1 MFKYEFVVN
10 LPCCQRKNFEN
21 RLTFG
26 EVRPIYG
33 QEFSV
38 LFFDSRCIA
47 SAKCGSKRQ
56 AIMNATKKLVIL
68 FPLTRSTCKTL

>member
-26 EVRPIYG
+26 EVRPTG
-33 QEFSV
+33 KNLVSC
-38 LFFDSRCIA
+38 FFDSRRIA